1 MQLRWE
7 ERSEFAIDLEDK
19 SLGRPCLINCWIKF
33 KDEVIKNWSPWLI
46 LEWKVSWRAV
56 YLFLESDC
64 NGFFKT
70 VYIPE
75 VESTEFTLLL
85 LSLKILLK
93 GFLAFQFKHG
103 LTVNYAPHD
112 CVADTMLDTRET
124 KADKT
129 QFSSLGV
136 PNIAGT
142 HTCTRTHVCV
152 HMLANTYTNNNSMWQ
167 MLTQRDVQH
176 VMGTRGRNCFLEARC
191 SWEADCGLDVW
202 VIRRLSCRFHGGWKQ
217 REKSRQNRKL
227 KKELDKSQ
235 KQRGSALWLELPWGS
250 R

>member
-1 MQLRWE
+1 M
-7 ERSEFAIDLEDK
+7 
-19 SLGRPCLINCWIKF
+19 
-33 KDEVIKNWSPWLI
+33 
-46 LEWKVSWRAV
+46 

-85 LSLKILLK
+85 VSLKILLK
-93 GFLAFQFKHG
+93 GFPAFQFKHG

-152 HMLANTYTNNNSMWQ
+152 HIHKQQLHVTNVNTEGCATCHGN
-167 MLTQRDVQH
+167 QRTELFPGGKVF
-176 VMGTRGRNCFLEARC
+176 MG
-191 SWEADCGLDVW
+191 S
-202 VIRRLSCRFHGGWKQ
+202 
-217 REKSRQNRKL
+217 
-227 KKELDKSQ
+227 
-235 KQRGSALWLELPWGS
+235 
-250 R
+250 